1 MLSSGTLQSLGDP
14 TKVLLIIQFKPDK
27 GIALKHKPGSK
38 KHKSRAYPQNYGWGF
53 GKESVGDFNELLVL
67 IGCNKLEM
75 FAVFFH
81 SFAISLQISPQNKNG
96 QSKAKQSKAKQCEA
110 KQSREKQ
117 NKAKQLNAKQC
128 KAMQSKPAE
137 PDQANRI
144 LTPYPWQC
152 STHSPCGLR
161 RRMSECPRLP
171 VRANSQG
178 TGWPSQG
185 WEGGECALALPV
197 AVLHTLTL

>member
-1 MLSSGTLQSLGDP
+1 VDGAPLLSSGTLQSLGDP

-96 QSKAKQSKAKQCEA
+96 QSKAKQSKAMR
-110 KQSREKQ
+110 S
-117 NKAKQLNAKQC
+117 KAKQRKTKQSKAIECKAMQSNAKQC
-128 KAMQSKPAE
+128 KA
-137 PDQANRI
+137 
-144 LTPYPWQC
+144 
-152 STHSPCGLR
+152 
-161 RRMSECPRLP
+161 
-171 VRANSQG
+171 SQ
-178 TGWPSQG
+178 PSQTKPT
-185 WEGGECALALPV
+185 EY
-197 AVLHTLTL
+197 

>member
-1 MLSSGTLQSLGDP
+1 MDGAPLLSSGTLQSLGDP

-128 KAMQSKPAE
+128 KAMQSNAK
-137 PDQANRI
+137 QA
-144 LTPYPWQC
+144 
-152 STHSPCGLR
+152 S
-161 RRMSECPRLP
+161 
-171 VRANSQG
+171 RAR
-178 TGWPSQG
+178 PSQQNTDS
-185 WEGGECALALPV
+185 LPV
-197 AVLHTLTL
+197 AVLHTFTLWTTEEDERMSTPTGTSKQSGDGVAKPGLGRG